1 MWDDSPGQYNTMC
14 LHQSMCTLCQLE
26 RQGLGPQYH
35 LKQNKQNI
43 SAKNSAQSYLVTAN
57 SAQSYSVTA
66 NPQVKVLCTATAWC
80 QSDVIT
86 QWCILAYIWSWQHLC
101 LLFSQGCFSRP
112 SKRRRTIAPHSSCGQ
127 ILWWGGW
134 WLVMII
140 ASTYIHTHPYNSI
153 LYLHKYDYL
162 LHKDFDLNIHNG
174 CICVFT
180 PVSLFSRFIL
190 GLKPAFGNKFGW
202 FPLSGK

>member
-1 MWDDSPGQYNTMC
+1 MMWNHDDCMKTGARVDENDYWEVHRVGNQDALKIHPTYSGRLIKKNFQSMWDDSPGQYNTMC

-26 RQGLGPQYH
+26 RQVLGPQYH

-112 SKRRRTIAPHSSCGQ
+112 SKRRRTIAPHSSCG
-127 ILWWGGW
+127 
-134 WLVMII
+134 
-140 ASTYIHTHPYNSI
+140 
-153 LYLHKYDYL
+153 
-162 LHKDFDLNIHNG
+162 
-174 CICVFT
+174 
-180 PVSLFSRFIL
+180 
-190 GLKPAFGNKFGW
+190 
-202 FPLSGK
+202 